1 MAFEAKMISILEKL
15 PKISFYAR
23 TRGWHFIISWC
34 HRIAGILLVGYIWFH
49 IYNLAFLHTPNVY
62 DAKMHL
68 FRSPFFA
75 FLEWALAIPVIFHA
89 LNGGRLILYESFGNR
104 TDESALRW
112 MFGIC
117 SVYVALLG
125 LLMLMGNQSIS
136 AFFAWITMLIT
147 AIGLAYAVALRI
159 WKSEHSFFW
168 KLQRISGAF
177 LLAMVPAHLLFMH
190 LNPAIAKEA
199 DMVIVRMQSTFT
211 KTVDLCL
218 LLGALYHG
226 GYGLISVFRDYTSF
240 PIFQR
245 GFIALV
251 TVIMAIFAWVAL
263 RLTLTI

>member
-1 MAFEAKMISILEKL
+1 MGFQEQMILRVGKL
-15 PKISFYAR
+15 PILSFYAK

-49 IYNLAFLHTPNVY
+49 IYNLAFLDTPNAY
-62 DAKMHL
+62 DAKMQL

-104 TDESALRW
+104 SDGSTLRW

-117 SVYVALLG
+117 SVYVAVLG

-136 AFFAWITMLIT
+136 AFFLWITMLIT
-147 AIGLAYAVALRI
+147 ALGLAYGVAARI
-159 WKSEHSFFW
+159 WKTEHSFFW
-168 KLQRISGAF
+168 KLQRISGVF
-177 LLAMVPAHLLFMH
+177 LLAMVPVHLLFMH
-190 LNPAIAKEA
+190 LNPTVAQEA
-199 DMVIVRMQSTFT
+199 NIVIVRMQSPFI

-218 LLGALYHG
+218 LVAALYHG
-226 GYGLISVFRDYTSF
+226 GYGLISVVRDYTSF
-240 PIFQR
+240 PILRR
-245 GFIALV
+245 GFAALV
-251 TVIMAIFAWVAL
+251 TVIMAVFAWVAF